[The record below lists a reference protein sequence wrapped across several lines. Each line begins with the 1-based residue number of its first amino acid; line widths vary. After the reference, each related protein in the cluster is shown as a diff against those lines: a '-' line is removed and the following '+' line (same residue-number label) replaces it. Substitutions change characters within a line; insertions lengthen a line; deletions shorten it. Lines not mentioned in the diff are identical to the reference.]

1 MVAVTD
7 PRLGETVLDPASG
20 TGGFLI
26 EAYNHLAKQVKTVAD
41 RKVLHQEYRFERKT
55 SSVAVRRRHW
65 SGQFDHDGWH
75 RSPGQ

>member
-20 TGGFLI
+20 TGGFLV

-41 RKVLHQEYRFERKT
+41 RRVLQEI
-55 SSVAVRRRHW
+55 SLA
-65 SGQFDHDGWH
+65 GWNRN
-75 RSPGQ
+75 RSLFGTT